1 MKHYNPLRSPDP
13 KEWLALDEAERI
25 DLVRKYHRQKSIRLP
40 NLTAHA
46 LFHVIIENQLA
57 LRNSIPVEH
66 TLQRLL
72 SEGLD
77 RHEAIYAIGS
87 VLAIIAMRKV
97 KPCVA

>member
-1 MKHYNPLRSPDP
+1 
-13 KEWLALDEAERI
+13 
-25 DLVRKYHRQKSIRLP
+25 
-40 NLTAHA
+40 
-46 LFHVIIENQLA
+46 